1 MVGELSSIM
10 RELSELQDKITD
22 LPSDA
27 KADKMTLLTR
37 QDELRTQAARLAD
50 RIDDSCSTQELLRQ
64 LAGLRRQSAAL
75 ERQRA
80 ENLGTPRSFRPG
92 SFSGGSQPST
102 TPRGRPGGDPALRIE
117 DRIRRVRSLLED
129 RGIELR

>member
-10 RELSELQDKITD
+10 RELAELQDQITAM
-22 LPSDA
+22 PIDA
-27 KADKMTLLTR
+27 KDDKLALLAR

-50 RIDDSCSTQELLRQ
+50 RVDGSCSTQELLRQ
-64 LAGLRRQSAAL
+64 LAGLRRQRAAL

-80 ENLGTPRSFRPG
+80 ETLGTPRSFRPG
-92 SFSGGSQPST
+92 TFDGGSQTAT
-102 TPRGRPGGDPALRIE
+102 TPRGRPSEDSAPRIE
-117 DRIRRVRSLLED
+117 ERIRRVRSLLEE